1 MSDNLYFEPPSRLQL
16 VDKLVHLLRFSNV
29 FMVVVGPMGAGVST
43 TIDQLYRQI
52 GEDDVY
58 ILSLNLKNRTNLQ
71 TLLKLLN
78 SAMDQLLAPV
88 ENEDSDLF
96 SVLHGKIEALAKLQ
110 RKLLITIDN
119 ADFLSDEAT
128 ESLLNLIQAS
138 QSSVGIVLGGSPD
151 LVQAVTDQITDPSVS
166 ELIHNELLEPFNRLE
181 TEEFIQ
187 LSFVRGGDFSA
198 RQLSDIYL
206 KSQGYPGLILQLTNE
221 MIKSGKITLSGKSS
235 LLPVPHIIGIAVL
248 VTAIITVSSWQYFS
262 EGDMLEDETS
272 LTSELELK
280 IEQEDGVEV
289 AIAAEVAE
297 HNVRAS
303 ALELQISSLASKI
316 EAQEMLLET
325 AREDL
330 EQGVEP
336 IKLEPILT
344 PSAEIESLTASNT
357 IDQPQVEVS
366 DQAEAKLESS
376 TSDVSRQPSVKAKV
390 EVADVVSAVVSPVE
404 TVPPA
409 VIVKEKVAPIK
420 AAITA
425 AKPTPD
431 KIKEPPAVIIKQLVL
446 SEPLPSIEQ
455 SLHALTAEI
464 QENIPA
470 ELLTEIPKQS
480 KVMVQESSFNLNT
493 SAETVASIDLADKGA
508 SVGPAVSTA
517 VTNKTVINSPA
528 KLSRQSLAAWPVTG
542 YTLQLLGARSENRVL
557 KFLKSAPNAENIR
570 YFQTTLKNKPWI
582 VVVYGQYAT
591 RTAANAAKKQLPAK
605 LKQLNPWVKSIKSV
619 QNDINN

>member
-517 VTNKTVINSPA
+517 VTNKAVINSPA
-528 KLSRQSLAAWPVTG
+528 KLSRQSLVAWPVTG

>member
-297 HNVRAS
+297 HNVRAT

-336 IKLEPILT
+336 IKLEPSLT

-357 IDQPQVEVS
+357 IDQPQIEVS

-420 AAITA
+420 AA
-425 AKPTPD
+425 KPTPD
-431 KIKEPPAVIIKQLVL
+431 KIKEPPAVIIKQLVS

-508 SVGPAVSTA
+508 SVGPAVSTGM
-517 VTNKTVINSPA
+517 TNKAVINSPA

>member
-297 HNVRAS
+297 HNVRAT

-330 EQGVEP
+330 EQSVEP
-336 IKLEPILT
+336 IKLEPSLT

-357 IDQPQVEVS
+357 IDQPQIEVS

-420 AAITA
+420 AA
-425 AKPTPD
+425 KPTPD

-470 ELLTEIPKQS
+470 ELLTEIPKRS

-517 VTNKTVINSPA
+517 VTNKAVINSPA

>member
-297 HNVRAS
+297 HNVRAT

-376 TSDVSRQPSVKAKV
+376 TSDVSRQP
-390 EVADVVSAVVSPVE
+390 
-404 TVPPA
+404 
-409 VIVKEKVAPIK
+409 
-420 AAITA
+420 
-425 AKPTPD
+425 
-431 KIKEPPAVIIKQLVL
+431 
-446 SEPLPSIEQ
+446 
-455 SLHALTAEI
+455 
-464 QENIPA
+464 
-470 ELLTEIPKQS
+470 
-480 KVMVQESSFNLNT
+480 
-493 SAETVASIDLADKGA
+493 
-508 SVGPAVSTA
+508 
-517 VTNKTVINSPA
+517 
-528 KLSRQSLAAWPVTG
+528 
-542 YTLQLLGARSENRVL
+542 
-557 KFLKSAPNAENIR
+557 
-570 YFQTTLKNKPWI
+570 
-582 VVVYGQYAT
+582 
-591 RTAANAAKKQLPAK
+591 
-605 LKQLNPWVKSIKSV
+605 
-619 QNDINN
+619 